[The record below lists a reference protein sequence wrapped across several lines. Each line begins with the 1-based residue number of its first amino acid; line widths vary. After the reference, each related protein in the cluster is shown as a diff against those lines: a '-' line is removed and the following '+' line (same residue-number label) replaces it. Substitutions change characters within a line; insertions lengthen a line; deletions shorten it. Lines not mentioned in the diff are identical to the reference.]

1 MGVLP
6 VAVEGAGDLREPL
19 LMLGWLPFGE
29 MTGLELLRLKIPMA
43 NSGRRCEGESEGWK
57 VRWMRSHTAFAEA
70 EQ

>member
-29 MTGLELLRLKIPMA
+29 MMGLEVLRLKMPILTVDGGEREER
-43 NSGRRCEGESEGWK
+43 SRR
-57 VRWMRSHTAFAEA
+57 RSHTGGRAEMG
-70 EQ
+70 